1 VIGGPTNISRLKI
14 LFLIV
19 TINLFSCS
27 STLVHRET
35 LSTAR
40 NSFLYIE
47 KTLIL
52 HQCGKYQCLQHTA
65 ESLASGFVV
74 KKTKEG
80 SYGVTAA
87 HVCEVDIPPT
97 KPPIQHHSS
106 YVITTLDGEKYKAM
120 VLASDIKND
129 ICLFFV
135 KDLIDTSIIPLARKA
150 PLPGD
155 RVYTIGAPRGIF
167 SPGMV
172 PMFDGIYNGN
182 IGDMSFYSLPANPGS
197 SGSMILNEKGELVG
211 VLHSVYIKFPHI
223 VLSSGFQETTSFI
236 KDNILKFEIYRRVQ
250 ERLDLKDLFEEEA
263 RKFHEE
269 NKQST
274 LSK

>member
-1 VIGGPTNISRLKI
+1 VIGGPTNINRLKI

-27 STLVHRET
+27 TLAHRET

-47 KTLIL
+47 KTLML

-150 PLPGD
+150 PQPGD

-182 IGDMSFYSLPANPGS
+182 IGDISFYSLPANPGS

-211 VLHSVYIKFPHI
+211 VLHSVYTKFPHI
-223 VLSSGFQETTSFI
+223 VLSPGFQETTSFI

-250 ERLDLKDLFEEEA
+250 EILDLKDLFEEEA

-269 NKQST
+269 NKQSI